1 MCCVLFQPLSHHHT
15 LCIIPYIFR
24 LHSVACMT
32 VIISDHR
39 SITVST
45 TSTNDNLQHIL
56 SWESCKL
63 HLTSHLSMKIHL
75 LSFENVLVLE
85 RSCKKKWDFL
95 FQCAHIV
102 KPTCILPTHLHD
114 IHHCSREMRSRYYHQ
129 LLPSI
134 VCSKVSPIV
143 KQTNTSIRI

>member
-1 MCCVLFQPLSHHHT
+1 MLQCQMCCVLFQPLSHHHT

-75 LSFENVLVLE
+75 LSLKNVLVLE
-85 RSCKKKWDFL
+85 RSCKKNL
-95 FQCAHIV
+95 ICCSSV
-102 KPTCILPTHLHD
+102 LSLLTLLSPPVYYPPTCMTFTTAQE
-114 IHHCSREMRSRYYHQ
+114 R
-129 LLPSI
+129 
-134 VCSKVSPIV
+134 
-143 KQTNTSIRI
+143 